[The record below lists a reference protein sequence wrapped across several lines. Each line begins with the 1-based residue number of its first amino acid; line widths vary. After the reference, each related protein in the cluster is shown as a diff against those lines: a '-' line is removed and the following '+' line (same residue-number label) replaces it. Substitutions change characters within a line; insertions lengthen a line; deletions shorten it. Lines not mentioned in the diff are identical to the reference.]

1 MSIERRRLRV
11 YVAGPISSDV
21 FDGVHRGMA
30 AGKRLFLDGL
40 APYVPHWDAFLFL
53 PEGNWNAYLEWDL
66 EYVLMMEAIWRL
78 EGESKG
84 ADLEVERARALGIPV
99 FYENRTEPEL
109 DEYEDLLLYAQL
121 RELRGKQEALA

>member
-1 MSIERRRLRV
+1 MSIERRRMRV

-21 FDGVHRGMA
+21 FEGVHRGMA

-99 FYENRTEPEL
+99 FYENRIDPEL
-109 DEYEDLLLYAQL
+109 DEYEDLLMFAQL
-121 RELRGKQEALA
+121 RDLRGKQQVLA